1 MKRHIIL
8 TVMLAV
14 MLGSVYAQESSEK
27 KEEPS
32 YLPEAGDFTGA
43 ILFGRGNFLNSGLV
57 APPSPSSSSWTIPG
71 SPPINNTV
79 GADNSNSVNNIVGV
93 EARYFFTQKIALKL
107 SGGAI
112 IRNTPAQ
119 DNLPGVFNGPNAAW
133 IPAYNAI
140 IADNQSDININI
152 GGEYHFITD
161 NKRLSP
167 YIGLT
172 VPIYYGRRSQY
183 NPTIDDTKQPD
194 DPGYVVDV
202 GVRHAQL
209 VGYGLQAVAGVDYYL
224 MQGFYF
230 GFEIKPISYV
240 YSYTSTIPAPGLEP
254 MKADNHTWSFF
265 AQTFLKIGFKF

>member
-1 MKRHIIL
+1 
-8 TVMLAV
+8 MLAV
-14 MLGSVYAQESSEK
+14 MLGSVYAQEPEK
-27 KEEPS
+27 KEEEPS
-32 YLPEAGDFTGA
+32 FLPKAGDFTGA

-57 APPSPSSSSWTIPG
+57 APPLPNYSGSTPTWTIPG
-71 SPPINNTV
+71 SAPFNNTV

-93 EARYFFTQKIALKL
+93 EARYFFTDKIALKL

-119 DNLPGVFNGPNAAW
+119 NNLPGVLDPNGPNAAW

-140 IADNQSDININI
+140 VADNQADVNINI
-152 GGEYHFITD
+152 GGEYHFITK

-167 YIGLT
+167 YVGLT

-183 NPTIDDTKQPD
+183 DPTIDDTKQPD
-194 DPGYVVDV
+194 DPGYIVDV

-209 VGYGLQAVAGVDYYL
+209 VGYGLQAVGGVDYYL
-224 MQGFYF
+224 MEGLYF